1 MILASDYDGT
11 LHVDEEQTLR
21 NLEAVKKWREKGH
34 QFGLITGR
42 SYEMALLPIHEYHLP
57 LDFLICNNGATI
69 YRLDGTVIEHSP
81 MNKNAV
87 KEFFKLPAVDDL
99 PRIFAI
105 SSQGTFTVRMK
116 DPKIFGIQL
125 KAPHISLEELL
136 QMETVW
142 QFSLGCA
149 DEESAAAC
157 AEEIN
162 QQMGEELTAYYNQ
175 KSIDVVRA
183 GISKSV
189 GISRYLE
196 LEGRKGEPLFVVGD
210 GGNDVDMIRDFNGYT
225 ITRGC
230 EAAKQAASGI
240 FDSVEDLICHVLKKE
255 GLYNQCGQ

>member
-11 LHVDEEQTLR
+11 LHVDEEQTLK
-21 NLEAVKKWREKGH
+21 NLAAVAEWRKKGH

-87 KEFFKLPAVDDL
+87 KEFFKLPTTDDL

-116 DPKIFGIQL
+116 D
-125 KAPHISLEELL
+125 
-136 QMETVW
+136 

-157 AEEIN
+157 AAEIN

-196 LEGRKGEPLFVVGD
+196 LDGRKGEPLFVVGD

-230 EAAKQAASGI
+230 KAAKQAASRI
-240 FDSVEDLICHVLKKE
+240 FDSVEDLIFHALAE
-255 GLYNQCGQ
+255 ESLYNRCGQ